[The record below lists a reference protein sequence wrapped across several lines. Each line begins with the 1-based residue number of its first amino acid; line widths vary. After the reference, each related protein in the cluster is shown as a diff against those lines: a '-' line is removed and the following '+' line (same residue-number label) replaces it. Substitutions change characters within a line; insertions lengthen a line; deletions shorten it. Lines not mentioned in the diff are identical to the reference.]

1 MYYVYMLRCEDN
13 SIYTGI
19 TTDIDRRMKEH
30 FSKGKK
36 CAKYT
41 YRHSAKKLE
50 TYWET
55 ETRKLASKLEY
66 RIKQLKKE
74 QKEELIKNKNL
85 ISDFMKDK
93 IESYKE
99 DKNGEDKNTDIKADL
114 KELADEKYRKFHSNL
129 CPGIENILGVRVP
142 ILRKY
147 AKELCK
153 QYTTQYLLEN
163 IDKQYYE
170 EIMLKGMIIGL
181 DKNLK
186 WNEIKKYIRDFIP
199 EINNWAVCDIF
210 CAGLKNTKKYKSEMW
225 KLINKYAKADNEFY
239 LRFAIVMIL
248 DYYIEEEYLED
259 DFKIF
264 NSIKNDEYY
273 VKMAIAWA
281 ISICLIKF
289 YEKTIEY
296 LKYNCEI
303 DNWTYN
309 KAIQKAI
316 ESYRITEDQK
326 NDLRKMKKK

>member
-1 MYYVYMLRCEDN
+1 MYYIYMLRCEDN

-19 TTDIDRRMKEH
+19 TTDINRRMEEH
-30 FSKGKK
+30 FSKSKK

-41 YRHSAKKLE
+41 YRHTAIKLE
-50 TYWET
+50 MYWEVQ
-55 ETRKLASKLEY
+55 TRKLASQLEY
-66 RIKQLKKE
+66 HIKQLKKE
-74 QKEELIKNKNL
+74 QKEELIKDKNL
-85 ISDFMKDK
+85 ITDFMKDK
-93 IESYKE
+93 IEIFKE
-99 DKNGEDKNTDIKADL
+99 SKNDAKQNIDIKSNLND
-114 KELADEKYRKFHSNL
+114 LADEKYRKFHSNL

-142 ILRKY
+142 VLRKY

-153 QYTTQYLLEN
+153 QNATQYLLKN
-163 IDKQYYE
+163 IDNEYYE

-186 WNEIKKYIRDFIP
+186 WKEIEKYIREFIP

-210 CAGLKNTKKYKSEMW
+210 CAGLKSTKKYKCEMW
-225 KLINKYAKADNEFY
+225 RLINEYIKSDNEFY

-248 DYYIEEEYLED
+248 DYYIEEEYLNE

-264 NSIKNDEYY
+264 NSIKNDKYY
-273 VKMAIAWA
+273 VKMSIAWA

-289 YEKTIEY
+289 YEETVEY

-303 DNWTYN
+303 DDWTYN

-316 ESYRITEDQK
+316 ESYRITEGQK
-326 NDLRKMKKK
+326 NELRKMKKK